1 MGVSNITLL
10 FSDFT
15 VICGREL
22 RFPDLNILLQA
33 IGEPE
38 FSIAVL
44 AKNGEK

>member
-1 MGVSNITLL
+1 MGVSNNPLL

-22 RFPDLNILLQA
+22 RFSVLNILLPA

-38 FSIAVL
+38 FSFAIPV
-44 AKNGEK
+44 